1 MKRTMA
7 EYMIH
12 QKVPFSKERDRQE
25 LNAIMKEETM
35 DERNVGVD
43 EILVVLVCDDGT
55 TETIPVTDVTYK
67 QKYEYDYPQYTV
79 SASGR

>member
-1 MKRTMA
+1 MA
-7 EYMIH
+7 GHPVSSIRE
-12 QKVPFSKERDRQE
+12 K
-25 LNAIMKEETM
+25 ETM

-67 QKYEYDYPQYTV
+67 QKYEYDYPMYTV
-79 SASGR
+79 SASAR

>member
-1 MKRTMA
+1 
-7 EYMIH
+7 
-12 QKVPFSKERDRQE
+12 
-25 LNAIMKEETM
+25 
-35 DERNVGVD
+35 
-43 EILVVLVCDDGT
+43 VVLVCDDGT

>member
-1 MKRTMA
+1 MPSDE
-7 EYMIH
+7 EYMIMAGH
-12 QKVPFSKERDRQE
+12 PVSSIREK
-25 LNAIMKEETM
+25 ETM

>member
-1 MKRTMA
+1 MA
-7 EYMIH
+7 GHPVSSIRE
-12 QKVPFSKERDRQE
+12 K
-25 LNAIMKEETM
+25 ETM